1 MYLYK
6 MRDDCIPLTFK
17 ANDSQIRKSGLESTL
32 ALVNHS
38 NSPDK
43 KAIENATKFLKTHNI
58 DFHSEDK
65 NVPREL
71 PALYDNIDQERTQLT
86 IYSPRG
92 GYIKDITENLEAPE
106 KLRASIIP
114 KGEDN
119 DWMYFS
125 SAQTNY
131 AVKI

>member
-1 MYLYK
+1 
-6 MRDDCIPLTFK
+6 MRDDCIDLTFK

-38 NSPDK
+38 TFPDK
-43 KAIENATKFLKTHNI
+43 KAIKDATNFLKTHNI

-71 PALYDNIDQERTQLT
+71 PALYDNTDPERTQLT
-86 IYSPRG
+86 IYSPRE
-92 GYIKDITENLEAPE
+92 GYIENATEIPSFETQNSTFSKDT
-106 KLRASIIP
+106 
-114 KGEDN
+114 

-125 SAQTNY
+125 SAQTDY